1 MDFFEQFDDA
11 SWEFTIGD
19 HHEPE
24 KNVLQAGLVGVFF
37 IEMGQSLADKR
48 YGMRHVIERYCQ
60 LYGDNLRWG
69 IVHDSNSNT
78 SYDYEGQREAADYLD
93 IVTQQM
99 DAAMMLKWMSGPG
112 DSYAD
117 SELISVYSDAD
128 WYQKV
133 HRTMSSICFFLPI
146 ERLKGGGKSTFER
159 FLTEICDAVQPLHGY
174 AGLGVQ
180 GSNEQYNYQHLEFGI
195 ARDFLGLDAAPRMS
209 FLLAEEFL
217 KAGFK
222 TINWYTFLD
231 KKWVDQLGG
240 VEQLRSQLD
249 DPRIVFLPNRHGLGI
264 RAGDWPE
271 LGWVQR
277 NPYPEL
283 YVKVNGALE
292 PVRAPEVGGFAFG
305 SIGGETRFTHET
317 SNLWMRRFDAPGI
330 WPPPW
335 LQSGSDASQVPAV
348 LAAVPTP
355 SEESDTDSAN
365 QERVLPVH
373 AGQPCP
379 RTGWWLARA
388 LSARREFVEVG
399 EVMPGPAA
407 SAGGN
412 QVIWYWLGM
421 TQQN

>member
-19 HHEPE
+19 HYDPE
-24 KNVLQAGLVGVFF
+24 KNVLQVGLVGVFF

-48 YGMRHVIERYCQ
+48 HGMRHVIERYCQ

-69 IVHDSNSNT
+69 IVDDANGAT
-78 SYDYEGQREAADYLD
+78 PYDYEGKREAADYLD
-93 IVTQQM
+93 IATVDTGNLM
-99 DAAMMLKWMSGPG
+99 ILKWMSGPG
-112 DSYAD
+112 ESYAD
-117 SELISVYSDAD
+117 SEYISVYSNAD
-128 WYQKV
+128 WYQNV
-133 HRTMSSICFFLPI
+133 HRTMSCICFFLPI
-146 ERLKGGGKSTFER
+146 ERLKDGGKATFEQ
-159 FLTEICDAVQPLHGY
+159 FLTEICNLVQPLHGY

-180 GSNEQYNYQHLEFGI
+180 ASHEQYSYQHLEFGI
-195 ARDFLGLDAAPRMS
+195 ARDFFGLDAAPRMS

-217 KAGFK
+217 KAGIK

-240 VEQLRSQLD
+240 LEQLRSQLD

-283 YVKVNGALE
+283 YVKVNAALK

-305 SIGGETRFTHET
+305 SIAGELRFTHET

-335 LQSGSDASQVPAV
+335 LQSGSSAPEQPSV
-348 LAAVPTP
+348 LAVAPES
-355 SEESDTDSAN
+355 SEKSGALAAD
-365 QERVLPVH
+365 QEKVLPVH
-373 AGQPCP
+373 AGKPCP

-388 LSARREFVEVG
+388 LSGRKEFVQVG
-399 EVMPGPAA
+399 EAMPGPAVGP
-407 SAGGN
+407 SGS
-412 QVIWYWLGM
+412 QVIWYWLGT
-421 TQQN
+421 TQES